1 MKILNT
7 KTLALSSME
16 KWVCLLI
23 FVCALS
29 GCVVF
34 DKFSSGERRIPVSS
48 YAGRE
53 FDSEQN
59 KLHKIRVVYEKEH
72 LDVYT
77 YVVAFDGTN
86 NSSDCDFIFGG
97 KRNLVDAI
105 TSKPFCTTVRR
116 LTQEIAYIPFGSKA
130 APRTTIYY
138 DGPGAMFGRFTNPL
152 DSFLGY
158 TSGRI
163 SQRALSDF
171 ARNIEQL
178 PPDVKE
184 VRLVA
189 IGFSRGAAIARDFV
203 NHAHNWWA
211 KRSGTSSTEI
221 WSTLLLY
228 DTVATFQ
235 QDKLE
240 LSINPK
246 TDQVIHM
253 MSVNES
259 RNEFRPIVDNPVGN
273 AASFDRLIVLKLPGA
288 HSDVGVAYRY
298 GANVL
303 ADYIAHR
310 AAQEM
315 GLLESIAIAYG
326 EQPNFGLVESRGWWD
341 RLTGTPSGYA
351 CNYKRVPQK
360 SVRFAFSEQEFR
372 AYAERALLRRDARA
386 IQVSASRSS
395 SSHQPIAIWSTSS
408 KDDWKVIPISDID
421 MGTIARYFKDGHGK
435 HNIKFL
441 DGINKGRVVTLPD
454 AVYAEIQSYQGKEVQ
469 LEITGLTS
477 ISTRKSAEGFWFF
490 VNGCVPTE
498 GRL

>member
-1 MKILNT
+1 MKLFGART
-7 KTLALSSME
+7 RALSRIE
-16 KWVCLLI
+16 QWVYLVVL
-23 FVCALS
+23 VCILS
-29 GCVVF
+29 GCVVL

-48 YAGRE
+48 YAERE
-53 FDSEQN
+53 FDSEQS
-59 KLHKIRVVYEKEH
+59 KLQKIRIVYEKER

-86 NSSDCDFIFGG
+86 NSSDCDLIFGG
-97 KRNLVDAI
+97 ESSLVDAI
-105 TSKPFCTTVRR
+105 TNKPFCTTVRR
-116 LTQEIAYIPFGSKA
+116 LRKKIADIPFDSKT
-130 APRTTIYY
+130 APRTTMYY

-163 SQRALSDF
+163 SQRALFDF
-171 ARNIEQL
+171 AHNMEQL
-178 PPDVKE
+178 PPSVKE

-203 NHAHNWWA
+203 NHAHEWWV
-211 KRSGTSSTEI
+211 KRSGTSSADI
-221 WSTLLLY
+221 WSTLLLH

-259 RNEFRPIVDNPVGN
+259 RSEFRPIVDKPLGN

-310 AAQEM
+310 AVQEM

-326 EQPNFGLVESRGWWD
+326 EQPNFGLVDSRGWWV
-341 RLTGTPSGYA
+341 G
-351 CNYKRVPQK
+351 
-360 SVRFAFSEQEFR
+360 
-372 AYAERALLRRDARA
+372 
-386 IQVSASRSS
+386 
-395 SSHQPIAIWSTSS
+395 
-408 KDDWKVIPISDID
+408 
-421 MGTIARYFKDGHGK
+421 
-435 HNIKFL
+435 
-441 DGINKGRVVTLPD
+441 
-454 AVYAEIQSYQGKEVQ
+454 
-469 LEITGLTS
+469 
-477 ISTRKSAEGFWFF
+477 
-490 VNGCVPTE
+490 
-498 GRL
+498 